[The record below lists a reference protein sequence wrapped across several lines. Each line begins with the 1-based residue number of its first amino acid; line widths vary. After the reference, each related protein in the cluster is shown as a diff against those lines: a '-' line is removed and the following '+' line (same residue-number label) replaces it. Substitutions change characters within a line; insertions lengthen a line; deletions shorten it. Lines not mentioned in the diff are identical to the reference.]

1 MAFLESSSN
10 YVGGYSK
17 KSSNLQSAKSSNQE
31 TWPFSNIST
40 LIVELYLQTGNGY
53 SALGLRSS
61 STEISSSTHYNN
73 YGMCSWKEP
82 DNNNY
87 CFDNLSKQM
96 YVSHSMGNN
105 PRRVFLFHNGQ
116 NGQMSIYPAHLSY
129 GP

>member
-10 YVGGYSK
+10 DVGGYSK
-17 KSSNLQSAKSSNQE
+17 KSSNLHSAKSSNQE
-31 TWPFSNIST
+31 TFPSTNIST
-40 LIVELYLQTGNGY
+40 LIVELYLKTNFGY

-82 DNNNY
+82 DNNSY

-96 YVSHSMGNN
+96 YVSHTMGNN
-105 PRRVFLFHNGQ
+105 PRRVFLFHNWQ
-116 NGQMSIYPAHLSY
+116 NGQMC
-129 GP
+129 